1 MSYFASFSS
10 TLLLTLPILF
20 VRESSWPYFKIIPEF
35 FHFLPLWILISCFK
49 SSASSGL
56 TIISSQ
62 VWYLPCFPDSQTAT
76 ETILLKSKNTPFF
89 VENPL
94 MVSYL
99 FHQKPKS
106 GQWPVCEL
114 IPYSWWFFFC
124 LNSCHWPILYGYS
137 CDMPIM
143 LLTESF
149 YCLLYLLYLI
159 ISTSLPFSFFFSN
172 SLVVI

>member
-62 VWYLPCFPDSQTAT
+62 VWYLPCFPRTDSQTAT
-76 ETILLKSKNTPFF
+76 KTILLKSKNTSLF
-89 VENPL
+89 VENSL

-99 FHQKPKS
+99 FQIKS
-106 GQWPVCEL
+106 QSQDNDLFV
-114 IPYSWWFFFC
+114 SSF
-124 LNSCHWPILYGYS
+124 
-137 CDMPIM
+137 
-143 LLTESF
+143 LTVDG
-149 YCLLYLLYLI
+149 
-159 ISTSLPFSFFFSN
+159 FSFVST
-172 SLVVI
+172 LVTDLFYMAILVICQSCF